1 MDEDDE
7 LGALSESA
15 REIITDFV
23 SRFESWIH
31 QDQEASK
38 LFDDESSLQHHSQLI
53 KRHLARISQLP
64 PEEEARAL
72 SENVGRSH
80 ILHDVRISWYILAYN
95 KVFEAYHQIQNKN
108 LQDTPNIDE
117 FRRIWLKD
125 VGQTL
130 DTYHQLLTERH
141 FNENWALKKSIFE
154 LDLQAKTD
162 PLTGVLNRRGFRSEL
177 DGKQESGAFILLDL
191 DNFKIVN
198 DVQGHVEG
206 DKILEKLSTM
216 VQSQLRRGD
225 LFGRIGGDEFAIWLP
240 SAGSEDLSVV
250 SETLRR
256 ILGTIPFRE
265 WKIGISAGVSL
276 KPSDASSFDDLYAKA
291 DEALYRA
298 KSVADFTLCFYDTKG
313 SESLNF

>member
-31 QDQEASK
+31 QDQDASK

-72 SENVGRSH
+72 SENVGKSH

>member
-7 LGALSESA
+7 LGALSESV
-15 REIITDFV
+15 REIIIDFV
-23 SRFESWIH
+23 SRFEIWIR
-31 QDQEASK
+31 QATEAGK
-38 LFDDESSLQHHSQLI
+38 LFDDEGALQHHSQLI
-53 KRHLARISQLP
+53 KRHLAQISQLP
-64 PEEEARAL
+64 PEDEARAL

-95 KVFEAYHQIQNKN
+95 KIFESYHQIQNKN
-108 LQDTPNIDE
+108 LQSMPNIDE
-117 FRRIWLKD
+117 FRKIWLKD

-198 DVQGHVEG
+198 DIQGHVEG
-206 DKILEKLSTM
+206 DKILEQLSTI
-216 VQSQLRRGD
+216 VQSQLRKGD

-240 SAGSEDLSVV
+240 SAGSEDLPVISD
-250 SETLRR
+250 TLRR
-256 ILGTIPFRE
+256 ILRTIPFRQ
-265 WKIGISAGVSL
+265 WKIGISAGVAL
-276 KPSDASSFDDLYAKA
+276 KPTDASSFDDLYAKA
-291 DEALYRA
+291 DEALYSA
-298 KSVADFTLCFYDTKG
+298 KSVADFTLCFYGQTG
-313 SESLNF
+313 SESLS